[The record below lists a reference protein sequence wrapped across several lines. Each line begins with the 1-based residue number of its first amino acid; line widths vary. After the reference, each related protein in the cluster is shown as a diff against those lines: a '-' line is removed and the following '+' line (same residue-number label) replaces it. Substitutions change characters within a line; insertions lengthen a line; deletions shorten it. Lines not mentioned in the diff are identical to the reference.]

1 MCVVLRVVFL
11 RLVLLRVAL
20 RCSLLLLLRFVPR
33 VVWRCVVVLRV
44 ALLCA
49 RSSSEALRL
58 LSDETLGISRW
69 LRPGYGCIGLWL
81 PQRLAYLGM

>member
-1 MCVVLRVVFL
+1 MCVVFRVVL
-11 RLVLLRVAL
+11 SRLVLLRVAL
-20 RCSLLLLLRFVPR
+20 RCSLLLRFVPR
-33 VVWRCVVVLRV
+33 VVRRCVVVLRV

-81 PQRLAYLGM
+81 PQRLAYLDM